1 VNPSFFARPEDFR
14 AWLDAH
20 HETAQELW
28 VGLHKK
34 GSGRPSITW
43 PEAVDEALC
52 FGWIDGIRKSV
63 DDDAYAIRFT
73 PRKRTSTWSAV
84 NVERVAELRS
94 EGRMRPAGVAAFEA
108 RKEAKTGVYSYEQ
121 RHAAKLDPAAERELR
136 ANETAWA
143 FFEAQPPSYRRT
155 AVWWVVSAKKEETR
169 RRRLATLVEH
179 SAQGERI
186 PQLRRPAHTTRP

>member
-1 VNPSFFARPEDFR
+1 VARR
-14 AWLDAH
+14 ASRDG
-20 HETAQELW
+20 TGVW

-63 DDDAYAIRFT
+63 DDDAYAVRFT

-84 NVERVAELRS
+84 NVKRVAELAS
-94 EGRMRPAGVAAFEA
+94 EGRMRPAGLAAFEA
-108 RKEAKTGVYSYEQ
+108 REEAKTGVYSYEQ

-155 AVWWVVSAKKEETR
+155 AVWWVVSGKKEETR
-169 RRRLATLVEH
+169 RRRLATLIEH
-179 SAQGERI
+179 SAQGGRI
-186 PQLRRPAHTTRP
+186 PQLRRPDPTTRP

>member
-84 NVERVAELRS
+84 NVERVAELAS
-94 EGRMRPAGVAAFEA
+94 ESRMRPAGLAAFEA
-108 RKEAKTGVYSYEQ
+108 RREAKTGVYSYEQ

-136 ANETAWA
+136 ANEAAWA

-155 AVWWVVSAKKEETR
+155 AVWWVVSAMKEETR

-186 PQLRRPAHTTRP
+186 PQLRRPAPTTRP